1 MSVSPWKSD
10 SQSHRPA
17 FKTPPLRLPGQSIDE
32 SINELRD
39 TFYADL
45 TVTMCVVLLALM
57 QWVQWWF
64 EFPPSP
70 ISLTVLAL
78 VAIAYVWKKGVPL
91 KLLISNLRLGRD
103 GERVTG
109 QFLEEL
115 REKGYRVFH
124 DIPGPNFNIDH
135 VIIGLGGVFTIET
148 KARTKPMQSR
158 PTVVYDGN
166 VLRIGNGKPTV
177 KPLNQARAQARWLAD
192 LLNDGRRGTLFN
204 VRPVVVFPE
213 WFIERRER
221 GGQSD
226 VWVLNPKELG
236 GFLDHEPCV
245 LSAELIDTAAHL
257 LTALDR
263 QSYKA
268 TA

>member
-10 SQSHRPA
+10 SQSYRHP

-32 SINELRD
+32 RITSIQLYVD
-39 TFYADL
+39 DYLTYAL
-45 TVTMCVVLLALM
+45 CFLVIAWY
-57 QWVQWWF
+57 QWFQWWI
-64 EFPPSP
+64 ERP
-70 ISLTVLAL
+70 IHPIVFTFAAIIVIGFAALRIQSL
-78 VAIAYVWKKGVPL
+78 KSD
-91 KLLISNLRLGRD
+91 ISNLRLGKD
-103 GERVTG
+103 GERVVADM
-109 QFLEEL
+109 LDPL
-115 REKGYRVFH
+115 RERGYRVFH

-135 VIIGLGGVFTIET
+135 VIIGPGGVFTIET
-148 KARTKPMQSR
+148 KARTRPMQGR

-177 KPLNQARAQARWLAD
+177 KPLEQARNQARWLAEF
-192 LLNDGRRGTLFN
+192 LNDGRRGTLFS

-245 LSAELIDTAAHL
+245 LSAELIDTAAQI
-257 LTALDR
+257 LTAWDR